1 MPQVGYARRARG
13 VGCAVTT
20 PLDRQSAA
28 RLSDQV
34 ESTSATHERCSARVA
49 EGRRADS
56 SHEPVVCHHDVATR
70 QQRARLMSAPSDDL
84 SQVITDQ
91 YGDLLDVAGQMPARL
106 AEVDAARNGGPGD
119 VTSVGD
125 ALVEALALPR
135 GSRPRRLI
143 VDDQHKG
150 VEQLDSVRQDK
161 QRALFAALGI
171 EDLLDTVS
179 STDSSQEEPP

>member
-1 MPQVGYARRARG
+1 
-13 VGCAVTT
+13 
-20 PLDRQSAA
+20 
-28 RLSDQV
+28 
-34 ESTSATHERCSARVA
+34 
-49 EGRRADS
+49 
-56 SHEPVVCHHDVATR
+56 
-70 QQRARLMSAPSDDL
+70 MSAPSDDL

-106 AEVDAARNGGPGD
+106 AEVAAARNGGPGD